1 MDKEPMTLV
10 GYNKVT
16 NDLEFLKSVERP
28 ETVIALDEARQLG
41 DLKENAEYH
50 SAKEKLKLIDVQIA
64 ELSNTISKAVIVD
77 PSSLPHDRVSFGS
90 TINLVDVET
99 DDEFTYTIVGGVESN
114 VEKGLISFNS
124 PLAKQLMGKVEG
136 DEFIATLPGG
146 NKTFEI
152 RLCKNT
158 NKNYNYLKPL
168 PIFLNN
174 GY

>member
-1 MDKEPMTLV
+1 MDIEPMTLV

-16 NDLEFLKSVERP
+16 NDLEFLKSTERP

-146 NKTFEI
+146 TKTFEI
-152 RLCKNT
+152 
-158 NKNYNYLKPL
+158 LKVYYKEL
-168 PIFLNN
+168 EL
-174 GY
+174 

>member
-1 MDKEPMTLV
+1 MGDVMDKEPMTLV

-16 NDLEFLKSVERP
+16 NDLEFLKSTERP

-90 TINLVDVET
+90 TIDLVDVET

-146 NKTFEI
+146 TKTFEI
-152 RLCKNT
+152 
-158 NKNYNYLKPL
+158 LKVYYKEL
-168 PIFLNN
+168 EL
-174 GY
+174 